1 MASRRNKVSAYAS
14 PEREKPRP
22 TKKNDDDRGDLS
34 DNNGIMSKFQSKL
47 YR

>member
-22 TKKNDDDRGDLS
+22 TKKTDEDRSSLGD
-34 DNNGIMSKFQSKL
+34 NGIMSKFQSKL